1 MTSALCALALLAA
14 LAGPICLRLR
24 HDPGFVTG
32 RDGRL
37 STSIVLALAWTVILV
52 WLLLAILGYGLTAGG
67 GIAYFRGADGP
78 LSTLTTVYLPLLG
91 GPYVA
96 LIAAKAVVGL
106 RVEHGSMAK
115 PAAKP
120 TESGRRPLRELIA
133 NDSGRT
139 DLVDLQ
145 YVVLSAVT
153 MLYVVLFYLA
163 DVGGGLPRLPAE
175 MWALTGA
182 PAGAYLV
189 NKMAVRANPVIT
201 NVALEGG
208 RLTVEGGGFTPD
220 PAGPPPLLTVDDTPL
235 PTGTDPLTGSLTAT
249 LPAPGTPPFTVV
261 VTARGL
267 RSDPYRYEPAPKPPP
282 RSRPNSDRRAD
293 RQGGLVL
300 LVAGVVAGH
309 PGPVAAD
316 RRHAP
321 AASGVRR
328 QEEQDAVV
336 GLAPAHLPHPGVRQQ
351 FRDRLGQL
359 RREPPGRIRRPVR
372 VGGEPSRL
380 GPGQHPVRGRRGQG
394 LVQHGERPGR
404 GPLAA
409 PHGVERR
416 ARGRP

>member
-1 MTSALCALALLAA
+1 MASALCALALLAA
-14 LAGPICLRLR
+14 LAGPICLRLGR
-24 HDPGFVTG
+24 SPGFITG

-37 STSIVLALAWTVILV
+37 STSTALALAWTVILV

-67 GIAYFRGADGP
+67 GTAYFRGADGP

-115 PAAKP
+115 PAARP
-120 TESGRRPLRELIA
+120 TASGRRPLRELIA

-145 YVVLSAVT
+145 YVALSAVT
-153 MLYVVLFYLA
+153 MLYVVLFFLA

-201 NVALEGG
+201 HVTLEDG

-220 PAGPPPLLTVDDTPL
+220 PAGPPALLTVDGTPL
-235 PTGTDPLTGSLTAT
+235 PAQADPLTGALTAT
-249 LPAPGTPPFTVV
+249 LPAPGTPPLTVV

-267 RSDPYRYEPAPKPPP
+267 RSDPYRYESPAKPTVPAQQQP
-282 RSRPNSDRRAD
+282 
-293 RQGGLVL
+293 
-300 LVAGVVAGH
+300 AG
-309 PGPVAAD
+309 
-316 RRHAP
+316 
-321 AASGVRR
+321 
-328 QEEQDAVV
+328 
-336 GLAPAHLPHPGVRQQ
+336 
-351 FRDRLGQL
+351 
-359 RREPPGRIRRPVR
+359 
-372 VGGEPSRL
+372 
-380 GPGQHPVRGRRGQG
+380 
-394 LVQHGERPGR
+394 
-404 GPLAA
+404 
-409 PHGVERR
+409 
-416 ARGRP
+416 

>member
-1 MTSALCALALLAA
+1 MASALCALALLAA

-24 HDPGFVTG
+24 RSPGFITG

-37 STSIVLALAWTVILV
+37 STSTAIALAWTVILV

-120 TESGRRPLRELIA
+120 TKSGRRPLRELIA
-133 NDSGRT
+133 NDSGRI

-145 YVVLSAVT
+145 YVALSAVT
-153 MLYVVLFYLA
+153 MLYVVLFHLA

-201 NVALEGG
+201 HVALGEDGH
-208 RLTVEGGGFTPD
+208 LTVEGGGFTAD
-220 PAGPPPLLTVDDTPL
+220 PTGPPTVLTVDDTPL
-235 PTGTDPLTGSLTAT
+235 PAATDPLTGALIAA

-267 RSDPYRYEPAPKPPP
+267 RSDPYRYEPRAKPAVPAQQQP
-282 RSRPNSDRRAD
+282 
-293 RQGGLVL
+293 
-300 LVAGVVAGH
+300 AG
-309 PGPVAAD
+309 
-316 RRHAP
+316 
-321 AASGVRR
+321 
-328 QEEQDAVV
+328 
-336 GLAPAHLPHPGVRQQ
+336 
-351 FRDRLGQL
+351 
-359 RREPPGRIRRPVR
+359 
-372 VGGEPSRL
+372 
-380 GPGQHPVRGRRGQG
+380 
-394 LVQHGERPGR
+394 
-404 GPLAA
+404 
-409 PHGVERR
+409 
-416 ARGRP
+416 

>member
-1 MTSALCALALLAA
+1 MASALCALALLAA
-14 LAGPICLRLR
+14 LAGPICLRLSR
-24 HDPGFVTG
+24 SPGFITG

-37 STSIVLALAWTVILV
+37 STSTALALAWTVILV

-67 GIAYFRGADGP
+67 GVAYFRGTDGP

-120 TESGRRPLRELIA
+120 TVSGRRPLRELIA
-133 NDSGRT
+133 NDSGRI

-145 YVVLSAVT
+145 YVALSAVT

-201 NVALEGG
+201 HVALEDG
-208 RLTVEGGGFTPD
+208 RLTVEGGGFAPD
-220 PAGPPPLLTVDDTPL
+220 PAGPPTLLTVDDAPV
-235 PTGTDPLTGSLTAT
+235 PARADPLTGALTAT

-267 RSDPYRYEPAPKPPP
+267 RSDPYRYEPLAKP
-282 RSRPNSDRRAD
+282 A
-293 RQGGLVL
+293 V
-300 LVAGVVAGH
+300 
-309 PGPVAAD
+309 
-316 RRHAP
+316 P
-321 AASGVRR
+321 A
-328 QEEQDAVV
+328 
-336 GLAPAHLPHPGVRQQ
+336 RQQ
-351 FRDRLGQL
+351 PQPAG
-359 RREPPGRIRRPVR
+359 
-372 VGGEPSRL
+372 
-380 GPGQHPVRGRRGQG
+380 
-394 LVQHGERPGR
+394 
-404 GPLAA
+404 
-409 PHGVERR
+409 
-416 ARGRP
+416 